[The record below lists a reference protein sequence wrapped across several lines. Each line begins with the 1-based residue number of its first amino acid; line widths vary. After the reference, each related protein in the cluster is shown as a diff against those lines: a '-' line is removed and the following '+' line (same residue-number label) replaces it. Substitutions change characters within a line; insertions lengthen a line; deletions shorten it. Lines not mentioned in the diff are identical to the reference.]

1 MLKNLRKAVCAA
13 NKELPK
19 LGLVQFTWGNVSGID
34 RERGLVVIK
43 PSGVS
48 YKDLTP
54 DNMVIVDLTGKVVEG
69 LRPSSDTATHLRLYE
84 VFAEIGGVVH
94 THSTWATIFAQAGRG
109 IVPLGTTHADY
120 FYGEIPCTR
129 ALTEAEI
136 AGDYEWETG
145 NVIAETFAR
154 RSPAQQSQG
163 GCACP
168 GVLVK
173 NHGSFAWGT
182 DPDDAVHN
190 AAVLENLAH
199 MAYHTRKLNA
209 KIPAIPQ
216 ALLDKHYNRKH
227 GANAYYGQN

>member
-13 NKELPK
+13 NRELPK

-34 RERGLVVIK
+34 RGRGLVVIK
-43 PSGVS
+43 PSGVA

-54 DNMVIVDLTGKVVEG
+54 DNMVIVDMTGKVVDG
-69 LRPSSDTATHLRLYE
+69 GGRPSSDTPTHLRLYE
-84 VFAEIGGVVH
+84 AFSDIGGVVH
-94 THSTWATIFAQAGRG
+94 THSIWATIFAQAGRG

-145 NVIAETFAR
+145 NVITETFAR
-154 RSPAQQSQG
+154 MNAATVPA
-163 GCACP
+163 
-168 GVLVK
+168 VLVK
-173 NHGSFAWGT
+173 NHGPFAWGT
-182 DPDDAVHN
+182 NPDDAVHN

-199 MAYHTRKLNA
+199 MAYHTAKLNA

-216 ALLDKHYNRKH
+216 VLLDKHYNRKH
-227 GANAYYGQN
+227 GANAYYGQ